1 MYLYLIYVNDSSDSW
16 QNVSLI
22 FFKSPRPLGH
32 LSDCSSHKDLEASSV
47 AQPDG
52 LEIISQA
59 NHPMCSELLAAQP
72 LPQPPTVSCTTR
84 RLHMED
90 HPMVPCDPRKI
101 YTKIHYLS
109 GFGGT
114 KTSEG
119 THLSI

>member
-1 MYLYLIYVNDSSDSW
+1 MID
-16 QNVSLI
+16 
-22 FFKSPRPLGH
+22 FLGH
-32 LSDCSSHKDLEASSV
+32 LSDCSSHKDLAVSSV

-72 LPQPPTVSCTTR
+72 LPQPPTVSCT

-90 HPMVPCDPRKI
+90 HPMVPCHPRKI